1 MKSSLRNMVFILFVI
16 TVVCS
21 AAVAVVNK
29 MTQEPIAAAKQQ
41 KALEALEQVLPEFDA
56 IVDTVSVDGCDIY
69 PVAMAGERVGY
80 AVSTTSA
87 NGFSGNIKLMVG
99 FLEDGTIYNVA
110 VLEQAET
117 PGLGA
122 KMVEEDNPLRMS
134 FKGKNA
140 GEVDM
145 RVKKDGGD
153 VDAITAATISSRAY
167 AEAVEFAY
175 GAFQKR
181 DVVEDKEVVNLPTTM
196 EVDGHTVGLL
206 REGKKIVGYTIETS
220 ADAFNREVPVRLR
233 VSFDTKATIVDVE
246 VLEQRETPS
255 LGGKMCDEGNVLL
268 MSVKGKDASKL
279 NFALRS
285 GGGDIDAITA
295 ATISSRA
302 YANAVKEAYE
312 IYTKIN
318 R

>member
-1 MKSSLRNMVFILFVI
+1 MLFVI
-16 TVVCS
+16 AFVCS
-21 AAVAVVNK
+21 GAVALVYNL
-29 MTQEPIAAAKQQ
+29 TEEPIAVAQQ
-41 KALEALEQVLPEFDA
+41 EKAVEALKKALPEFDT
-56 IVDTVSVDGCDIY
+56 ITDTVEMADCVIY
-69 PVAMAGERVGY
+69 PVSKSGAAVGF
-80 AVSTTSA
+80 AVKCASP
-87 NGFSGNIKLMVG
+87 NGFSGNIELMVG
-99 FLEDGTIYNVA
+99 FREDGIIHNIE
-110 VLEQAET
+110 VLQQAET

-122 KMVEEDNPLRMS
+122 NMVSEGNALTAS
-134 FKGKNA
+134 FVGKSAAELNMA
-140 GEVDM
+140 
-145 RVKKDGGD
+145 VKKDGGD
-153 VDAITAATISSRAY
+153 IDALTAATISSRAY
-167 AEAVEFAY
+167 SEAVGFAY

-181 DVVEDKEVVNLPTTM
+181 DVVEDEEVVNLPTTM

-206 REGKKIVGYTIETS
+206 REGKKVVGYTIETS

-233 VSFDTKATIVDVE
+233 VTFDTKATIVDVE